1 VFWIRL
7 LKQLFFDIDSEFT
20 ILINQLQHEYP
31 KAGNTMVEAE
41 GIIINARVK
50 IETALKKD
58 KAFDKETATGILEY
72 GAVLDIMQKG
82 GLVEK
87 TADGKYYMT
96 KKGQDKQIRGFS
108 LIEPK
113 KRKFVRFSRN
123 K

>member
-1 VFWIRL
+1 MYSKFTNLI
-7 LKQLFFDIDSEFT
+7 KQLRQ
-20 ILINQLQHEYP
+20 NNP
-31 KAGNTMVEAE
+31 RAGNIMTEVEAE

-50 IETALKKD
+50 IESTLKKD
-58 KAFDKETATGILEY
+58 KAFDKESATSILEY

-87 TADGKYYMT
+87 TAEGKYYMT
-96 KKGQDKQIRGFS
+96 KKGQDKQIRGFALS
-108 LIEPK
+108 GPG

>member
-1 VFWIRL
+1 L
-7 LKQLFFDIDSEFT
+7 
-20 ILINQLQHEYP
+20 
-31 KAGNTMVEAE
+31 VEAE

-50 IETALKKD
+50 IESTLKKD
-58 KAFDKETATGILEY
+58 KAFDKESATDILEY
-72 GAVLDIMQKG
+72 NAVLDIMQKG

-87 TADGKYYMT
+87 TADGRYYMT

-108 LIEPK
+108 LTGVK

>member
-1 VFWIRL
+1 MTEI
-7 LKQLFFDIDSEFT
+7 
-20 ILINQLQHEYP
+20 
-31 KAGNTMVEAE
+31 EAE
-41 GIIINARVK
+41 GIIINARIK
-50 IETALKKD
+50 IESTLKKD
-58 KAFDKETATGILEY
+58 KAFDKKSATNILEY
-72 GAVLDIMQKG
+72 SAVLDIMQKG

-108 LIEPK
+108 LTGPK